1 MRFFITFS
9 YNGTRYCGWQR
20 QPNGIAVQEE
30 LEKALSTILRT
41 PIELTGAGRTDAG
54 VHALNMVAH
63 FDITDDILPSILKN
77 IAYEPRQR
85 TYSPP
90 VLGGVPNGEGGI
102 STVDRRPLTVDTK
115 RLINN
120 LNSLLPHDI
129 AVKNIE
135 RVNDEAHA
143 RFDALSRKY
152 EYHITTHKNPFLKEQ
167 ACRIHFP
174 LNIELMNEAANVL
187 FEYED
192 FTSFSKLHTDVKT
205 NNCTIM
211 EAYWQQRGDE
221 FVFTIK
227 ANRFL
232 RNMVRAIVGTLME
245 VGRERLTID
254 GFRQVI
260 EAKNRCSAG
269 HSVPA
274 CGLYFIEAEY
284 PETIHNI

>member
-1 MRFFITFS
+1 MSEAKNSSLLIPHYFMRFFITFT
-9 YNGTRYCGWQR
+9 YNGTNYCGWQR
-20 QPNGIAVQEE
+20 QPNGTAVQEE
-30 LEKALSTILRT
+30 LEKALTTILRT
-41 PIELTGAGRTDAG
+41 PIEVVGAGRTDAG

-63 FDITDDILPSILKN
+63 FDVADDI
-77 IAYEPRQR
+77 IAKMNK
-85 TYSPP
+85 S
-90 VLGGVPNGEGGI
+90 
-102 STVDRRPLTVDTK
+102 VDCRPLTVDYN

-120 LNSLLPHDI
+120 LNSLLPYDI
-129 AVKNIE
+129 AVKKIE
-135 RVNDEAHA
+135 KVTDEAHA

-152 EYHITTHKNPFLKEQ
+152 EYHIITHKNPFLKEQ
-167 ACRIHFP
+167 ACRLHFP
-174 LNIELMNEAANVL
+174 LNIELMNEAAKVL

-211 EAYWQQRGDE
+211 EAYWTERGE
-221 FVFTIK
+221 ELVFTIK

-245 VGRERLTID
+245 VGRERMTID

-284 PETIHNI
+284 PENIYI

>member
-1 MRFFITFS
+1 MRFFITFT
-9 YNGTRYCGWQR
+9 YNGTNYCGWQR
-20 QPNGIAVQEE
+20 QPNGVAVQEE
-30 LEKALSTILRT
+30 LEKALTTILRT

-63 FDITDDILPSILKN
+63 FDVT
-77 IAYEPRQR
+77 EP
-85 TYSPP
+85 
-90 VLGGVPNGEGGI
+90 I
-102 STVDRRPLTVDTK
+102 SDCK
-115 RLINN
+115 KLINN
-120 LNSLLPHDI
+120 LNSLLPYDI
-129 AVKNIE
+129 AVKKVE
-135 RVNDEAHA
+135 QVTDEAHA

-152 EYHITTHKNPFLKEQ
+152 EYHIITHKNPFLKEQ

-174 LNIELMNEAANVL
+174 LNIELMNEAAKIL

-211 EAYWQQRGDE
+211 EAYWQQRGE
-221 FVFTIK
+221 ELVFTIK

-245 VGRERLTID
+245 VGRERLTIE

-284 PETIHNI
+284 PETIKQKTI